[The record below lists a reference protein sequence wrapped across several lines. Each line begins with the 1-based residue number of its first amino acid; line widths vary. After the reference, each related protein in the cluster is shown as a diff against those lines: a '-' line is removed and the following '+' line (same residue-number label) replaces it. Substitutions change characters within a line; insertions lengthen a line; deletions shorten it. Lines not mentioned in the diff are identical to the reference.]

1 MNREELEKALG
12 KIAGVKIVNVGDL
25 CLDSYW
31 FIDESMSEISVE
43 TNLATRPVSEQH
55 YSLGGAGN
63 VANNLADMGV
73 KDIRVFGRLK
83 V

>member
-1 MNREELEKALG
+1 M
-12 KIAGVKIVNVGDL
+12 KIVIIGDY